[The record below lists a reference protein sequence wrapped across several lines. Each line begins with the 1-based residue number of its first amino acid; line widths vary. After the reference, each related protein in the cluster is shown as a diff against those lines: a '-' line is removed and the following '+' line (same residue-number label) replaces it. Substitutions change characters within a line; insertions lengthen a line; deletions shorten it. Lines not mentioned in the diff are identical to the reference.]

1 MPNKISTL
9 ARKWGCDVSTIRRWR
24 LDGAPVDAPDWRDM
38 AAWLHTRDR
47 IGRGTRRALDAFRRA
62 ERLSSTPPGVAN
74 PFTGHPSPATG
85 TLDPPANAPVTPEAA
100 AEAHAQRLAQNAA
113 ELSDALAGGSP
124 ALKPVFDTWQATL
137 GAIFWYYMAQ
147 TSDETYERAQELAKE
162 QQNFHQASG
171 KDLPQLGI
179 ESTNYQLPKPNNL
192 TPATPARVPT
202 VNQKPD
208 DKYKAK

>member
-1 MPNKISTL
+1 
-9 ARKWGCDVSTIRRWR
+9 
-24 LDGAPVDAPDWRDM
+24 
-38 AAWLHTRDR
+38 
-47 IGRGTRRALDAFRRA
+47 
-62 ERLSSTPPGVAN
+62 
-74 PFTGHPSPATG
+74 
-85 TLDPPANAPVTPEAA
+85 
-100 AEAHAQRLAQNAA
+100 LAQNAA

-147 TSDETYERAQELAKE
+147 TSDEVYARAQKFAR
-162 QQNFHQASG
+162 QQ
-171 KDLPQLGI
+171 D
-179 ESTNYQLPKPNNL
+179 TL